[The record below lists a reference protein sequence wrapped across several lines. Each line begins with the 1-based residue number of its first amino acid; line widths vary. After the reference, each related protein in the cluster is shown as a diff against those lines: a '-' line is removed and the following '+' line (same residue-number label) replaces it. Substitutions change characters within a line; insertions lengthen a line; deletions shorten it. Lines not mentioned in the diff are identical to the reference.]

1 MTKNPDQV
9 LTGDAAWRAEK
20 QRISDRNEA
29 AFKRG
34 RERRAEEDTKAHERS
49 AAAARKDRDE
59 LPSQPTRP
67 AS

>member
-1 MTKNPDQV
+1 MTKKPEQP

-34 RERRAEEDTKAHERS
+34 RERRAVEDTKAHARTAE
-49 AAAARKDRDE
+49 AARKDRDE
-59 LPSQPTRP
+59 LPSQPVRP
-67 AS
+67 TA

>member
-1 MTKNPDQV
+1 MTKKPDQP

-34 RERRAEEDTKAHERS
+34 RERRAQEDTKAHERS
-49 AAAARKDRDE
+49 AAAARKDHDE

-67 AS
+67 TA